1 MDNGKQQK
9 QRASIKVV
17 RREVR
22 KSLSRSGF
30 PLPVTEIVRIHRV
43 TGETPLVIVAIS
55 EAEFEKKKV
64 AWRPWEEAYLKAHM
78 DLPNEVLAKVLKRG
92 PDSVKGKKFC
102 LRKKEKACRE
112 S

>member
-1 MDNGKQQK
+1 MDNRWQK
-9 QRASIKVV
+9 ERPSIRLV

-30 PLPVTEIVRIHRV
+30 PLPVTEIARIHRV
-43 TGETPLVIVAIS
+43 TGESPLVIVAVS

-64 AWRPWEEAYLKAHM
+64 AWRPWEEAFLKSHM
-78 DLPNEVLAKVLKRG
+78 DLPNEELAKILKRG

-102 LRKKEKACRE
+102 LRRKERACKE